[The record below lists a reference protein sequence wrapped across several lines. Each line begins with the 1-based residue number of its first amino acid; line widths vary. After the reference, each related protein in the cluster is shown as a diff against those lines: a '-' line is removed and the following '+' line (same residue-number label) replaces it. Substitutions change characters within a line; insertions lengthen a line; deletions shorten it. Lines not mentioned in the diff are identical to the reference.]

1 MKRVVEPLVAKRL
14 VIKRL
19 ISKQS
24 QVKLRRYVTLL
35 LASLSMT
42 AALAGAPP
50 FSLAQAAD
58 GFLCDQDGNER
69 SGGFPV
75 VVAVSQGQRIHL
87 LTVTDNTQ
95 LPPFDDP
102 IARCNQIVARFQ
114 NAFIGEGAEV
124 FNYLT
129 FGYVNDRPVLCI
141 PGRAADR
148 QSGTC
153 QANDVLI
160 TFRNEQ
166 RGCLFV
172 PAFLENLAVQA
183 VGGLSGETN
192 FEAMR
197 DLCRQ
202 QFPDGTERTEQV
214 RATFRALNSA
224 L

>member
-1 MKRVVEPLVAKRL
+1 VSLFWK
-14 VIKRL
+14 
-19 ISKQS
+19 
-24 QVKLRRYVTLL
+24 TLQH
-35 LASLSMT
+35 LAWLTGS
-42 AALAGAPP
+42 AGAIAGWVVGNAV
-50 FSLAQAAD
+50 SGWAQTAD

-75 VVAVSQGQRIHL
+75 VMAVSGGQRIHL

-114 NAFIGEGAEV
+114 NAFISEGAEV
-124 FNYLT
+124 FNHLT
-129 FGYVNDRPVLCI
+129 FSYVNDRPVLCI
-141 PGRAADR
+141 PGRETDR

-153 QANDVLI
+153 QPNDVLI

-172 PAFLENLAVQA
+172 PAFLENLAAQSA
-183 VGGLSGETN
+183 GGISSETN

-202 QFPDGTERTEQV
+202 QFPDNAGQSTEQV
-214 RATFRALNSA
+214 RAAFRALNST